1 MFSLTLCPCK
11 QIYKQKPDLL
21 FHFLPTHIHF
31 SSFFYSASLLLD
43 FFCFSAFF
51 RIIGF
56 WRLGGPWGGLLSNPN
71 SKQGQMWGQIKL
83 FRAWFTQDLKTSNN
97 TDWSVW
103 VICSTAW
110 QASHR
115 KGFSLY
121 PDWTSFISISLSY
134 SCNTLHWTT
143 QLQIPACHRCRG
155 AAVMSPWSHLFF
167 MNKCTSAGISLQDES
182 SSLWLPWW
190 SPTELHSVD
199 QHFSCSEEHKTRY
212 ST

>member
-11 QIYKQKPDLL
+11 QTYKQKPDLL

-97 TDWSVW
+97 ADWSVW

-155 AAVMSPWSHLFF
+155 AEA
-167 MNKCTSAGISLQDES
+167 I
-182 SSLWLPWW
+182 SSLWTSAPLLASPCRMSPPVFDCLGGLPL
-190 SPTELHSVD
+190 SSIQLINIFLAV
-199 QHFSCSEEHKTRY
+199 K
-212 ST
+212 STKLDIVLR